1 MQMHFMQ
8 LNGITKT
15 ERFEML
21 DRLKKAIAASN
32 GWITDFHQFS
42 NFSVCINFEIE
53 LKHVSELRSL
63 LLETKL
69 NLDEKSLLLLDE
81 LSNQAAE
88 KNGTANK
95 EILGTLQISFIHNEP
110 DLRIEVPPIPG

>member
-1 MQMHFMQ
+1 MQMQFLQ
-8 LNGITKT
+8 LNGITKI

-21 DRLKKAIAASN
+21 DRLKKAISASN

-42 NFSVCINFEIE
+42 NFSVCLNFEIE
-53 LKHVSELRSL
+53 LKHVPELRSS
-63 LLETKL
+63 LLETTL

-81 LSNQAAE
+81 FSNQSSE
-88 KNGTANK
+88 INQTANK